1 MPSAKLEYITEQS
14 YEKKKRIIDLMEKID
29 LKYNLKDEWRDLD
42 LIEIE
47 RAIDKAGINY
57 FHYHR
62 YNSK

>member
-1 MPSAKLEYITEQS
+1 MPSAKLDYITEQS

-29 LKYNLKDEWRDLD
+29 LKYNLKHDWRDLD
-42 LIEIE
+42 LLEFE
-47 RAIDKAGINY
+47 KAIDEAEINY